1 MMGIK
6 FMNIRFIIIVFLT
19 STVTFGQVN
28 GEHLETSERLVL
40 NNLNNHLIEIVELV
54 CSENKE
60 I

>member
-1 MMGIK
+1 
-6 FMNIRFIIIVFLT
+6 MNIRFIIIVFLT